1 MQNPLSNK
9 ERHEGPALGQQSLA
23 GEILSSHN
31 LAHGRDNTDSYTSYY
46 LGMDQTQ
53 AQKVAL
59 STAHMPTSDS
69 LVYDMGFGTGRGSYD
84 LSQLYPQNV
93 IVGVDIDPN
102 AIHHAKARYHARN
115 LSFETADISAV
126 HFPTESADVIFCS
139 SILHEVLSYAQ
150 RDRFNLK
157 HLERVLDA
165 HVTMLKPGGKYIVRD
180 FISAQW
186 PRHVFLDLPS
196 RDGTESGPY
205 ANLSTAS
212 LFTDFVKNFRCREFP
227 EGNISLAV
235 FDRGDVEPGWRRFMV
250 PSHIA
255 QEFILRRNYC
265 ERWEEEMPEEY
276 SYRTQ
281 PEFEDMFAERGLRL
295 ITAQEIHNPWIER
308 NWFDGKFRI
317 SDFAGNLL
325 PFPPTNFIIV
335 GEKVREGEGV
345 LIRER
350 SVRQTDQPVF
360 LERTSFR
367 SRNGSDSA
375 IFDVISRPGQSTDF
389 LAYHE
394 DLQRNEITILV
405 KAGYPRPI
413 LNAGKKS
420 HNLDNATTG
429 GYTLETVTA
438 ALPQAREEEAT
449 AAFADRTGL
458 DPSEFSL
465 EKRPHMPYFPSP
477 GTSDET
483 VEVRRVRLARKPDSR
498 QSGGN
503 HSRLATSGE
512 LRGIDS
518 RQTLRAFQVGGMSDP
533 RLEINIYRLHL
544 ERSVSVGTWIG
555 ASVPSLPQLSA
566 QSVGVESV
574 KNLLSQRRAPFEP
587 VPQPEEISFFSI
599 YSGTFEEVDAGGQ
612 PLANVTLEYIV
623 PSHHSTN
630 TATLLPFARI
640 SPDDVLVFVEERDF
654 PAVQKRTG
662 NSALITIPGFRLD
675 PRTTT
680 VDQMIGEIRAR
691 AYMEFGIEAQGKPVL
706 LGGKYYPSIGFSPET
721 AYPYAVE
728 VDLSAQRPENASSHL
743 TPVLLRDLLRNQ
755 HLIQDA
761 HLLTSLFRLSH
772 ALGEFE

>member
-1 MQNPLSNK
+1 M
-9 ERHEGPALGQQSLA
+9 
-23 GEILSSHN
+23 
-31 LAHGRDNTDSYTSYY
+31 
-46 LGMDQTQ
+46 
-53 AQKVAL
+53 
-59 STAHMPTSDS
+59 
-69 LVYDMGFGTGRGSYD
+69 
-84 LSQLYPQNV
+84 

-102 AIHHAKARYHARN
+102 AIHHAKARYHAKN

-196 RDGTESGPY
+196 RDGTERGPY

-265 ERWEEEMPEEY
+265 ERWEDEMPEEY

-420 HNLDNATTG
+420 HN
-429 GYTLETVTA
+429 VM
-438 ALPQAREEEAT
+438 PQ
-449 AAFADRTGL
+449 
-458 DPSEFSL
+458 
-465 EKRPHMPYFPSP
+465 K
-477 GTSDET
+477 
-483 VEVRRVRLARKPDSR
+483 
-498 QSGGN
+498 
-503 HSRLATSGE
+503 
-512 LRGIDS
+512 
-518 RQTLRAFQVGGMSDP
+518 
-533 RLEINIYRLHL
+533 
-544 ERSVSVGTWIG
+544 
-555 ASVPSLPQLSA
+555 
-566 QSVGVESV
+566 
-574 KNLLSQRRAPFEP
+574 
-587 VPQPEEISFFSI
+587 
-599 YSGTFEEVDAGGQ
+599 
-612 PLANVTLEYIV
+612 
-623 PSHHSTN
+623 
-630 TATLLPFARI
+630 
-640 SPDDVLVFVEERDF
+640 
-654 PAVQKRTG
+654 
-662 NSALITIPGFRLD
+662 
-675 PRTTT
+675 
-680 VDQMIGEIRAR
+680 
-691 AYMEFGIEAQGKPVL
+691 
-706 LGGKYYPSIGFSPET
+706 
-721 AYPYAVE
+721 
-728 VDLSAQRPENASSHL
+728 
-743 TPVLLRDLLRNQ
+743 
-755 HLIQDA
+755 
-761 HLLTSLFRLSH
+761 
-772 ALGEFE
+772 